1 LNKCLHIITL
11 NIPYPP
17 DYGGIIGTYY
27 RIESLHRLGV
37 LIHLHCFEYG
47 RSHSK
52 ELESLCET
60 VNYYPRRS
68 GLLSFMSVLPGIV
81 LSRKSSSL
89 INNLMKD
96 NFPILFDGLHTTY
109 YINHPGIAD
118 RKKFVRSNNIEHQYY
133 LDLSKA
139 ESNIVRKLY
148 FYIESVKLKRYEKV
162 LSSAACIFTVSGN
175 DQEYFKKKYYNSVL
189 IRPFH
194 PFKESIS
201 LSGKGEYAI
210 FHGDLSV
217 NENYLIAKS
226 LITNVFSKIPYPLII
241 AGKNSSSR
249 LQESA
254 SPYPNIKIIA
264 NPDNNKM
271 LELIRNAHIQVLL
284 AESSNGFKL
293 KLLMG
298 LFAGR
303 HCLVNS
309 KMIQGTKTDG
319 LCHICNSYEA
329 IADKILEL
337 GQKEFTSEMM
347 EERMKVL
354 NQFYSTS
361 VNAEKL
367 IDLVFQE

>member
-1 LNKCLHIITL
+1 LNKHLHIITL

-81 LSRKSSSL
+81 CSRKSSSL

-96 NFPILFDGLHTTY
+96 NFPILFDGIHTTY
-109 YINHPGIAD
+109 YINHPVLAG
-118 RKKFVRSNNIEHQYY
+118 RRKFVRSNNIEHQYY

-139 ESNIVRKLY
+139 ESNLIRKLY

-162 LSSAACIFTVSGN
+162 LSCTACIFTVSEN

-201 LSGKGEYAI
+201 LSGTGEYAI

-241 AGKNSSSR
+241 AGKNPSAR
-249 LQESA
+249 FQKSA
-254 SPYPNIKIIA
+254 SSYSNIRFIA

-271 LELIRNAHIQVLL
+271 LELIRNAHIQILL
-284 AESSNGFKL
+284 AKSSNGFKL
-293 KLLMG
+293 KLLIG

-309 KMIQGTKTDG
+309 KMIQGTKTDE
-319 LCHICNSYEA
+319 LCHICNSYKD
-329 IADKILEL
+329 ITDRILIL
-337 GQKEFTSEMM
+337 KQQEFTSQMIED
-347 EERMKVL
+347 RMKVL
-354 NQFYSTS
+354 NKFYSTS
-361 VNAEKL
+361 VNAKKL
-367 IDLVFQE
+367 IDLVFPE